1 MKQEEGKITT
11 ISEGVRAGTVVK
23 CDNSDEKIQNVAKN
37 VANYIALEQAG
48 HFKYGVC
55 YIFAQVRA
63 KVFYLRSSLD
73 WLNFDFLYALFVQ
86 RSIFAPSTAFYL

>member
-63 KVFYLRSSLD
+63 KLFCLRPCM
-73 WLNFDFLYALFVQ
+73 WA
-86 RSIFAPSTAFYL
+86 